1 MKYGDAV
8 VLVRVSPPD
17 PNQPDAV
24 SVVSRLFALVVASQV
39 QPDGA
44 EKFSPKK
51 VEVTQALKAPGGK
64 IPVGGEYLD
73 VMFLAPLPEG
83 AAPKSRQAEDL
94 FAKALHVAPFAD
106 GKFIGWEPIAAYYD
120 SSDEEFSYAAFE
132 SLFGDN
138 AKLRNLLR
146 DVHSEVDQLKAT
158 VVELSTPKTPIS
170 IETKNYSDGS
180 SATGPAPLPEL
191 SPAQQAAQKVPG
203 ETEGTFDGPAFQG
216 SSPASASIAAV
227 VAAADASTAVV
238 GTEKAQNSLTSD
250 SPATE

>member
-44 EKFSPKK
+44 ENFSPKK

-106 GKFIGWEPIAAYYD
+106 GKFIGWEPIDDAVVAERFAQFDEAYED
-120 SSDEEFSYAAFE
+120 LKDTNEH
-132 SLFGDN
+132 
-138 AKLRNLLR
+138 LRATNEQLR
-146 DVHSEVDQLKAT
+146 SQIVD
-158 VVELSTPKTPIS
+158 LSTP
-170 IETKNYSDGS
+170 
-180 SATGPAPLPEL
+180 A
-191 SPAQQAAQKVPG
+191 G